1 MLPSSFEYHRPSTI
15 GEALDLLASSGD
27 DAKVLAGGQS
37 LIPMMKLRFA
47 VPSHLVDI
55 NRIEGLDA
63 IEEVG
68 DELHIGALVRHSQLA
83 GSELINAKY
92 PMIAA
97 AAPQIADPLVRN
109 LGTIGGSLTHC
120 DPSGDLGAVM
130 LAANARVVLTSKS
143 GEREVPV
150 TDFLA
155 DTFQSSIEP
164 DELLTEVRIT
174 SPTGPYGG
182 TYLKLERKVG
192 DYATVAV
199 ATRLMMS
206 NGSIGAAG
214 IGLTSVGLTNIKAI
228 DAEQA
233 LVGQAPSRD
242 LFAEAGKLAAAASS
256 PVSDVRGSEAYKRHM
271 VEVYVRRGLTT
282 AAEMAG
288 AA

>member
-68 DELHIGALVRHSQLA
+68 HELHIGALVRHSQLA

-242 LFAEAGKLAAAASS
+242 LFAEAGKLAATASS